1 MRWTSWNE
9 SRFASRSEISAAT
22 AATMRRKAAV
32 GMPILAAAT
41 RTTIASDSPPAT
53 MRISRPKSTMSATQR
68 ILAVRGATAAGRR
81 LVSPLTD
88 SLPAS
93 HSGLIRHGRYS
104 RTYAPRGTDPA
115 RPDARPSASPTGATK
130 APSGSLAIEDG
141 RGVVQVTGKGVV
153 VGRVEKG
160 SLRITDLTPAD
171 QWSPYVNG
179 VPRGKVVWLKGRD
192 ISFRVS
198 AGRYRIVATGEGVSI
213 SARGTG
219 VGGPRRRSRPRRR
232 HGVLPSR

>member
-1 MRWTSWNE
+1 MRL
-9 SRFASRSEISAAT
+9 AALILLALT
-22 AATMRRKAAV
+22 LAV
-32 GMPILAAAT
+32 GVAM
-41 RTTIASDSPPAT
+41 
-53 MRISRPKSTMSATQR
+53 
-68 ILAVRGATAAGRR
+68 
-81 LVSPLTD
+81 
-88 SLPAS
+88 
-93 HSGLIRHGRYS
+93 
-104 RTYAPRGTDPA
+104 
-115 RPDARPSASPTGATK
+115 GATK

-219 VGGPRRRSRPRRR
+219 IVVLEGDPDPVGDTGYYRVGDAPRL
-232 HGVLPSR
+232 VLPLETTKASFGATEKSAPSAGSVKIQ